1 MHPRNASE
9 GHDGQLGSAHSVTDT
24 RLFER
29 RMQNSYNDTTS
40 EDLARGVI
48 DYFQNALRI
57 IQHTVLGHPLE
68 NAVMQH

>member
-1 MHPRNASE
+1 
-9 GHDGQLGSAHSVTDT
+9 
-24 RLFER
+24 
-29 RMQNSYNDTTS
+29 MQNSYNDTTS